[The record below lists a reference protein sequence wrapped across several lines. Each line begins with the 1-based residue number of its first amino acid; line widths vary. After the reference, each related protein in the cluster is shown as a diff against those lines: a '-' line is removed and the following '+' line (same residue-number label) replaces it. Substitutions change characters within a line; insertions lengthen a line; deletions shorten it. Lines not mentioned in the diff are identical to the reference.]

1 MNRGLFEYI
10 GRGEQNKK
18 VIKFYAEQMGG
29 TIVKQGVISATRK
42 GITTYAI
49 FFLKP
54 DDYHIGPENG
64 ISTDISPG
72 LQPGVGVLGLFSLI
86 DLAQVV
92 CVLVGGI
99 LSALHLLQAVAFEKG
114 NFGVAGQ

>member
-1 MNRGLFEYI
+1 MKCMHHI
-10 GRGEQNKK
+10 GFDIHKK
-18 VIKFYAEQMGG
+18 VIKFCEKQMGG
-29 TIVKQGVISATRK
+29 TIVDQGVISTTRK
-42 GITTYAI
+42 SITTYAL
-49 FFLKP
+49 FFFNRMIIILGLK
-54 DDYHIGPENG
+54 NG

-99 LSALHLLQAVAFEKG
+99 LSALHLFQAVAFEKG